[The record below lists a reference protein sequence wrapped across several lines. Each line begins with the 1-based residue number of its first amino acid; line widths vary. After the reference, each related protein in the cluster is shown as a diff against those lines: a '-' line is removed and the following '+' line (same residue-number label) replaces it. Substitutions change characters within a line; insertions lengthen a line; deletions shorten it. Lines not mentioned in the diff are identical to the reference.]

1 VQSLLPRLYAGFM
14 GGSCHVG
21 DIRRD
26 EYAVQPPFTRQEN
39 PMIRTALKVVALT
52 SAGALGAAGTAG
64 AASAAPAYVG
74 KWGSTK
80 AQCRQAE
87 GTPDAP
93 MVIRAGGYDQYETHC
108 TFSGISRS
116 GTTWR
121 MTASCAVDGDTAR
134 EPLRLTVTGRQLTYR
149 WGTGAAQRLVRC
161 P

>member
-1 VQSLLPRLYAGFM
+1 
-14 GGSCHVG
+14 
-21 DIRRD
+21 
-26 EYAVQPPFTRQEN
+26 
-39 PMIRTALKVVALT
+39 MIRNALMIATLAA
-52 SAGALGAAGTAG
+52 AGALGAAGVAAAAG
-64 AASAAPAYVG
+64 NAPAYVG
-74 KWGSTK
+74 KWGSSK

-87 GTPDAP
+87 GTPAAP

-149 WGTGAAQRLVRC
+149 WGTGAPQRMVRC